1 MYQSDVVATMVSLR
15 RRLDNGGDGER
26 ERQFFSHAL
35 QYLTTASGRQVEI
48 QTWMITSLE
57 VEFGPQIGSGGLYVL
72 HLLWSVFLPAN
83 FKFMTADRYSREL
96 GMKPKLL

>member
-72 HLLWSVFLPAN
+72 HLLWSAFSAHS
-83 FKFMTADRYSREL
+83 F
-96 GMKPKLL
+96 